1 MVRPL
6 LWAFAHRQIGPVEQ
20 DGRQVVA
27 GHPLQRVLAVLRVP
41 AGGGLVI
48 TQRSGSRV
56 GLQMGE
62 AVAVRGSG
70 DDLVGV

>member
-1 MVRPL
+1 MGAFGESVVVRSL

-56 GLQMGE
+56 GLQ
-62 AVAVRGSG
+62 SG
-70 DDLVGV
+70 RR